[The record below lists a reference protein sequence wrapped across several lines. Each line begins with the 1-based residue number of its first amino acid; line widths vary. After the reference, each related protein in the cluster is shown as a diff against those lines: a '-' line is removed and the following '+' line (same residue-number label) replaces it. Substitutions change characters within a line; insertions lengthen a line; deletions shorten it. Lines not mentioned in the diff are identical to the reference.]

1 MSLERNRPTALGVVG
16 DQPRII
22 DAFTQTKVK
31 ALEELNPHSREA
43 GLEWATDG
51 LPS

>member
-1 MSLERNRPTALGVVG
+1 MIGQYHHG
-16 DQPRII
+16 DEPRII

-31 ALEELNPHSREA
+31 AREELKTLTTDEA
-43 GLEWATDG
+43 WLEWATHS